1 MTTAVMR
8 RDWIQF
14 RNTLGRIG
22 FVRLIAAYCVLM
34 GVFVPTRFDDP
45 RASVVVFALIP
56 LYLAGPLAV
65 DAIAGERDRKTL
77 ESTLCTPVSPFHL
90 MLGKLLLPVVLAMAL
105 TVCAMACYQG
115 YSAIASRPSARPG
128 DMLAALA
135 FGLPLSLL
143 CSAAGLH
150 VSLTASSSRNA
161 QQWYSIT
168 LLAVTVGLPLGL
180 KALLPAIE
188 PGTLQTLSRLFEGGP
203 ASTGGLL
210 LFRILLL
217 PGLALAGL
225 AYRRFGRL
233 WTMNE
238 GPRL

>member
-1 MTTAVMR
+1 MTAAVMR

-22 FVRLIAAYCVLM
+22 FVRLIAAYCILM

-56 LYLAGPLAV
+56 LYLVGPLAV

-77 ESTLCTPVSPFHL
+77 ESTLCTPVSPFQL
-90 MLGKLLLPVVLAMAL
+90 MLGKLLLPVVLAMAF
-105 TVCAMACYQG
+105 TVCAMACYKC
-115 YSAIASRPSARPG
+115 YSAIVSRPSAGPG

-143 CSAAGLH
+143 CSATGLH
-150 VSLTASSSRNA
+150 VSLTASSTRNA

-168 LLAVTVGLPLGL
+168 LLALTVGLPLGL
-180 KALLPAIE
+180 RALLPSIE
-188 PGTLQTLSRLFEGGP
+188 PWTLQTVSRLFEGG
-203 ASTGGLL
+203 AVSIGGLL
-210 LFRILLL
+210 LFLVLLL

-225 AYRRFGRL
+225 ACRRFGRL